1 MSKQHKPLTADV
13 IYIYDTGSSEY
24 PETVKILMNDGRY
37 MTYRLEVKQ
46 PGFVK
51 AMENIRNMVVG
62 YETKK

>member
-1 MSKQHKPLTADV
+1 MSRRKPLTADV
-13 IYIYDTGSSEY
+13 IYIYDGEHSDY

-51 AMENIRNMVVG
+51 AIENIKNMTVG
-62 YETKK
+62 YAKK